1 MKTVAE
7 MLKPREN
14 VFLDT
19 TREDVLNLSDF
30 AENNIDSHKFF
41 SENFKTEGMKTL
53 LDTAFSRFSGESN
66 TGVIKLTQAMG
77 GGKTHNMLALAL
89 LAKDV
94 ELRRNIVGEKA
105 AQIGEIK
112 VVAFSGRD
120 NADYGIWGVIAE
132 QLGKKEFF
140 KDYYSPLKAPGES
153 AWVSLLQGEKVLIL
167 LDELPPYLE
176 NAKATTVGNSDLS
189 KVTITALSNLF
200 VAIGKAQL
208 ANVCLV
214 FSDLKAA
221 YESGSDLLQSS
232 FKELEQEANR
242 VALEIAP
249 VNLQGDEI
257 FSILKKRLFEDTE
270 NPQYIADVNEIA
282 KSYMSCVEYTKKAGY
297 TTYKP
302 ETVFKGISESY
313 PFHPSIRD
321 LYARFNENAVNLC
334 DFVIEDMQ
342 RIAKRTVIG
351 LQSWREESD
360 EKEVVPA
367 VTVEDPIYRKEF
379 GLWEHQKYFIELAF
393 REHKTKGGARFILAD
408 QVGLGKTVQLAMSA
422 KLMALYGDKPILIIV
437 PKTLVW
443 QWQDEIK
450 SLLDM
455 PSAVWTGKGWQ
466 DENGYFYQAEG
477 IRSISKCPRKVGIVS
492 QGLVSRQSEAAEI
505 LKQLKYECVIVDEAH
520 RARRRNPGKDPDS
533 NKANPNYLLEFIN
546 EISLRTKSLLLAT
559 ATPVQINTIEAF
571 DLINAL
577 SLPHEAQKIM
587 GDEYSQWHK
596 KPQQMLDMVCG
607 KIPAPDSE
615 LAMWDIMRNPFPP
628 RTLNLEDKVN
638 PLRDKLDISDDEY
651 VLKSEVLL
659 NARPPLKKKILDLYN
674 GGDFIAN
681 YNPYIR
687 HIVRRT
693 RDFLENTINPD
704 THEPYLKKINVLLYG
719 EDSGEALPLDGYL
732 KQAYLKAQ
740 EFCDM
745 LSARTPGGGFMST
758 MLLKRIGST
767 ILAGE
772 NTAKKM
778 LAWTEEG
785 KDILKNDFN
794 TIFDEEDDIDDNSE
808 IKSLTKE
815 EIACLRDI
823 VLLLSKN
830 HDNDPK
836 YNATID
842 ILKHGTTP
850 TDKAW
855 AERGCII
862 FSQYYDSSYF
872 VAHQI
877 STEFDDK
884 IIGLY
889 AGGDKSG
896 YFKKGVF
903 VKQTKDNIKTMV
915 KRREIKILVG
925 TDAASEGLNL
935 QTLSTLINLDLPW
948 NPTRL
953 EQRKGRIQRIGQE
966 SDTIRIYNMR
976 YKDSVEDR
984 VHNVL
989 SERLGDIYAM
999 FGQIP
1004 DTLEDVWIDV
1014 AKNNID
1020 AAKERIDILP
1030 KQNPFNIKYENK
1042 LPKTEDWST
1051 CTYVLDKG
1059 DKEKQLLIGW

>member
-1 MKTVAE
+1 MISRYSSRRQRLDKSFLCEKLKGAVSYDRIAGYFCSSILEVAGE
-7 MLKPREN
+7 EIEAVEDKVRIICNSSLSPEDVKIAHKVKQEWCESSPEEKYTSSES
-14 VFLDT
+14 T
-19 TREDVLNLSDF
+19 TRLQRLYNL
-30 AENNIDSHKFF
+30 IK
-41 SENFKTEGMKTL
+41 
-53 LDTAFSRFSGESN
+53 SGKIEVRVIPN
-66 TGVIKLTQAMG
+66 EIYGLMHGKAGVITYKDG
-77 GGKTHNMLALAL
+77 SKTSF
-89 LAKDV
+89 
-94 ELRRNIVGEKA
+94 VGSINETKSA
-105 AQIGEIK
+105 FTLNYEI
-112 VVAFSGRD
+112 
-120 NADYGIWGVIAE
+120 
-132 QLGKKEFF
+132 
-140 KDYYSPLKAPGES
+140 
-153 AWVSLLQGEKVLIL
+153 
-167 LDELPPYLE
+167 
-176 NAKATTVGNSDLS
+176 
-189 KVTITALSNLF
+189 
-200 VAIGKAQL
+200 
-208 ANVCLV
+208 
-214 FSDLKAA
+214 
-221 YESGSDLLQSS
+221 
-232 FKELEQEANR
+232 
-242 VALEIAP
+242 ALE
-249 VNLQGDEI
+249 DD
-257 FSILKKRLFEDTE
+257 S
-270 NPQYIADVNEIA
+270 
-282 KSYMSCVEYTKKAGY
+282 
-297 TTYKP
+297 P
-302 ETVFKGISESY
+302 ETVNWLQEEFD
-313 PFHPSIRD
+313 F
-321 LYARFNENAVNLC
+321 FWNNEHAVNLC

-342 RIAKRTVIG
+342 RIAKRTIIG
-351 LQSWREESD
+351 LKNWREESG

-450 SLLDM
+450 ALLDM
-455 PSAVWTGKGWQ
+455 PSAVWTGRGWQ
-466 DENGYFYQAEG
+466 DENGYFYQAESV
-477 IRSISKCPRKVGIVS
+477 RSISKCPRRVGIIS
-492 QGLVSRQSEAAEI
+492 QGLVSRQSDAADV
-505 LKQLKYECVIVDEAH
+505 LKQMKYECVIVDEAH
-520 RARRRNPGKDPDS
+520 RARRRNPNKDPDN

-546 EISLRTKSLLLAT
+546 EISMRTKSLLLAT
-559 ATPVQINTIEAF
+559 ATPVQINTIEAY

-615 LAMWDIMRNPFPP
+615 LAIWDIMRNPFPP
-628 RTLNLEDKVN
+628 RTSSLEDKVN
-638 PLRDKLDISDDEY
+638 PLRDKLDISDEDY
-651 VLKSEVLL
+651 VLKADVLMT
-659 NARPPLKKKILDLYN
+659 ARPPLKRKIMDLYN
-674 GGDFIAN
+674 SGEFIAN

-693 RDFLENTINPD
+693 REFLETTINPD

-719 EDSGEALPLDGYL
+719 ESSNEAIPLDGYL
-732 KQAYLKAQ
+732 KQVYLKAQ

-794 TIFDEEDDIDDNSE
+794 TIFEEDDDDTGNISE
-808 IKSLTKE
+808 IKSLTQE
-815 EIACLRDI
+815 EIVCLRDI

-830 HDNDPK
+830 HDSDPK
-836 YNATID
+836 YNETIN
-842 ILKHGTTP
+842 ILKYGVTQ
-850 TDKAW
+850 TDTAW

-872 VAHQI
+872 VAQQI
-877 STEFDDK
+877 SIEFADK

-896 YFKKGVF
+896 YFKKGIF
-903 VKQTKDNIKTMV
+903 VKQTKDTIKTMV
-915 KRREIKILVG
+915 KHREIKILVG

-1051 CTYVLDKG
+1051 CTYVLDKE
-1059 DKEKQLLIGW
+1059 DKEKQLLMGW